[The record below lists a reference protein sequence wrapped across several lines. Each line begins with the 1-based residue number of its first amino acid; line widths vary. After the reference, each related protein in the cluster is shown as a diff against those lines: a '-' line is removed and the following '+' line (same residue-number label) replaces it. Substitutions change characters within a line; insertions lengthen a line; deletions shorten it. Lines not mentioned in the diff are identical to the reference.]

1 MMVTKVTEKWVKT
14 QVTNYLKAKNL
25 YYFYPVA
32 SGYMSAGI
40 PDIIVCVQGRF
51 VGIECK
57 AGKNKPTVI
66 QERNIAAIQLNGGV
80 AMVINEN
87 NLDHMRMVIDELTQD

>member
-1 MMVTKVTEKWVKT
+1 MVTKVTEKWVKT

-32 SGYMSAGI
+32 SGYMSAGV